1 LTRRR
6 LFWIFGPLLVL
17 ALLAVAGFRTR
28 PVEFFNA
35 YTESRMLLSGAETHT
50 AAVAGHRVH
59 YYAMGPASGPPVVLV
74 HGLGG
79 RSEDWRN
86 LAPYLVRAGY
96 RVYLPD
102 LVGYGQSEQPSGF
115 SYSVDDEA
123 GVVVGLFD
131 VLGLKQVD
139 LGGWSMGGWIVQ
151 RVAAEQPDRVRK
163 LMLFDSAGLLVKP
176 DWDTGLFTPRNAS
189 ELAELDALLMPHP
202 PVVPDFVESQRLGD
216 PPGTRDHADWTRRDR
231 QPAGPAENAGADRV
245 GAGRSHHSPQRRG
258 NHAQADSAVAARLDS
273 RLRPS
278 GTQHVRTADRAWSG
292 RLSALKAKA
301 PHALPPFMSLSL
313 RFVTKCR
320 SPIESFVCHR

>member
-202 PVVPDFVESQRLGD
+202 PVVPDFVA
-216 PPGTRDHADWTRRDR
+216 RDI
-231 QPAGPAENAGADRV
+231 
-245 GAGRSHHSPQRRG
+245 
-258 NHAQADSAVAARLDS
+258 L
-273 RLRPS
+273 
-278 GTQHVRTADRAWSG
+278 
-292 RLSALKAKA
+292 RLSNHNAWVIHRALATMLTGRDATDSLLAQLRMPVLIVWGQVDRITPLSEGETMHKLIPQSQLDLIPDCGHLA
-301 PHALPPFMSLSL
+301 PSMCARQIGPGLVAFLH
-313 RFVTKCR
+313 
-320 SPIESFVCHR
+320 

>member
-35 YTESRMLLSGAETHT
+35 YTESRLLLSGAETHT

-202 PVVPDFVESQRLGD
+202 PVVPDFVA
-216 PPGTRDHADWTRRDR
+216 RDI
-231 QPAGPAENAGADRV
+231 
-245 GAGRSHHSPQRRG
+245 
-258 NHAQADSAVAARLDS
+258 L
-273 RLRPS
+273 
-278 GTQHVRTADRAWSG
+278 
-292 RLSALKAKA
+292 RLSNHSR
-301 PHALPPFMSLSL
+301 P
-313 RFVTKCR
+313 C
-320 SPIESFVCHR
+320 

>member
-35 YTESRMLLSGAETHT
+35 YTESRLLLSGAETHT

-202 PVVPDFVESQRLGD
+202 PVVPDFVA
-216 PPGTRDHADWTRRDR
+216 RDI
-231 QPAGPAENAGADRV
+231 
-245 GAGRSHHSPQRRG
+245 
-258 NHAQADSAVAARLDS
+258 L
-273 RLRPS
+273 
-278 GTQHVRTADRAWSG
+278 
-292 RLSALKAKA
+292 RLSNHNAWVIHRALATMLTGRDATDSLLAQLRMPVLIVWGQVDRITPLSEGETMHKLIPQSQLDLIPDCGHLA
-301 PHALPPFMSLSL
+301 PSMCARQIGPGLVAFLH
-313 RFVTKCR
+313 
-320 SPIESFVCHR
+320 